1 MGGRNQKKNSP
12 VKEENFFSSPQKKY
26 GGQRKKYPR
35 RKEKNFLRR
44 PLWPALNFCALAF
57 GAGKIIAAGD
67 KGVVGGVKISPL
79 QEKKKSPAGEKK
91 EGRCGKQ

>member
-1 MGGRNQKKNSP
+1 MGA
-12 VKEENFFSSPQKKY
+12 
-26 GGQRKKYPR
+26 
-35 RKEKNFLRR
+35 KEKNIPAAKKKIFRS

-79 QEKKKSPAGEKK
+79 QEKKKSPTGEKK